1 MQLLDVFVIVLPAL
15 HPEGVRFSDVFCS
28 ACSLVGIGGILGWLF
43 LKNIVKSNLFP
54 MRDPR
59 LLGSIK
65 LSN

>member
-1 MQLLDVFVIVLPAL
+1 M
-15 HPEGVRFSDVFCS
+15 
-28 ACSLVGIGGILGWLF
+28 GWLF
-43 LKNIVKSNLFP
+43 LRNLVKTNLFP

>member
-1 MQLLDVFVIVLPAL
+1 MQLLDIYVIVLPSL
-15 HPEGVRFSDVFCS
+15 HPTGFSPSILDVF
-28 ACSLVGIGGILGWLF
+28 SLVGIGGILGWLF
-43 LKNIVKSNLFP
+43 LKNIGKSNLFP